1 MYSLTYCLT
10 LAEDFFFFFLPNNA
24 SNLGISYQTNF
35 QNCLYR
41 VVLKSVSNELLR
53 LMLKKTLTS
62 SRK

>member
-10 LAEDFFFFFLPNNA
+10 LAEDFFFFLPNNA

-53 LMLKKTLTS
+53 LMLKKH
-62 SRK
+62 